1 MTSTLS
7 LLTSTAMRRETDERL
22 VALARAGSDAAFA
35 AIHERYREPLIA
47 YIRRLLGPHAD
58 DAEDVVQDSF
68 IRALRAMRSSERE
81 LALKPWLYTIVRN
94 RALDHL
100 RRPATHNLELLDD
113 VHEAPPELH
122 DPATRI
128 FERDRVLHLVS
139 DIAALPER
147 QRRALVLRE
156 LDGASY
162 REVAGALHVSIP
174 ATKSLLVRARGNLVD
189 AAAAREAGLAP
200 AA

>member
-7 LLTSTAMRRETDERL
+7 LLSPTALRSETDERL
-22 VALARAGSDAAFA
+22 VALVRAGSDAAFA
-35 AIHERYREPLIA
+35 AIHERYREPLTA
-47 YIRRLLGPHAD
+47 YVRRLLGAHAD

-68 IRALRAMRSSERE
+68 IRALRSMRSMERE
-81 LALKPWLYTIVRN
+81 LVLKPWLYTIVRN
-94 RALDHL
+94 RAVDHL
-100 RRPATHNLELLDD
+100 RRPANHNLELLED
-113 VHEAPPELH
+113 VHEAPPEQH
-122 DPATRI
+122 DPATRTI
-128 FERDRVLHLVS
+128 QRERVLCLVG

-162 REVAGALHVSIP
+162 REVAGELHVSIP
-174 ATKSLLVRARGNLVD
+174 ATKSLLVRARGNLVE
-189 AAAAREAGLAP
+189 AAAAREASLAP

>member
-7 LLTSTAMRRETDERL
+7 LLTPTALARETDDRL
-22 VALARAGSDAAFA
+22 VELVRAGSDTAFA
-35 AIHERYREPLIA
+35 VIHDRYREPLTA
-47 YIRRLLGPHAD
+47 YVRRLLGSHAD

-68 IRALRAMRSSERE
+68 IRALRSMRSSGRE

-94 RALDHL
+94 RSLDHL
-100 RRPATHNLELLDD
+100 RRPASHNLELLDD

-122 DPATRI
+122 DPAIRAS
-128 FERDRVLHLVS
+128 ERERMLHLVS

-162 REVAGALHVSIP
+162 REVARDLHVSIP

-189 AAAAREAGLAP
+189 ATAARDAGLAP